1 MYLKIF
7 RNLRNIW
14 SKHTLK
20 TDPATHIASYLQNIV
35 NNLPHFLVWK
45 DVNSVFLGCNK
56 MFADSIGLK
65 SPRDIV
71 GMTDYDCPW
80 TVEQRESYLADERE
94 IIRTGK
100 AKLNYEETQTQ
111 PDGSIKTMLVNK
123 VPMYDEKR
131 KICGILI
138 IFSDIT
144 ERKHLEENLKKAQ
157 EDAERANKAKLEF
170 IRNISHDIRTPLAGI
185 QQIFHAFSQGK
196 IAEEAIPELSFSGWE
211 SSAKLMELFNQI
223 IEISKKEYFDF
234 EDEIVKFDLHK
245 LLQELEKTYTVVAKH
260 KGLQLNIEYAEAT
273 PRYLLGQHLRLHRIL
288 MNLLGNALKF
298 TKKGNVTLHV
308 EKAKEKNNEVILRFS
323 VTDTGIGIAKENLS
337 RIFEL
342 FSRLNPSFENQYPG
356 SGLGLHVVKDY
367 INKIQGEIYVDSKEG
382 AGSNFTCIIPF
393 KRPLLDNDHDVV
405 KTEYAQNFNTI
416 NPPQEKTSNIPST
429 TNQVTDS
436 KYQVL
441 LVEDDPIAQTMGI
454 LYLKDKNY
462 KIDLAASGKEA
473 LELTSKT
480 PYDLIYM
487 DLGLGD
493 GIDGIETTRRIRT
506 DKQNLSQKAF
516 ITALTAHGNGDKEI
530 VQKCIDAGMQTILS
544 KPLSPEKVLEIQSLL
559 EKSGNIQKIQLVID
573 FDLWRSRIGT
583 AVIMLDTLVH
593 TIGQEFGIYKNT
605 IKEIYEAHDLS
616 RLKATT
622 HKLKGALSYSGFPRL
637 EKAIIAI
644 EAAAK
649 QNNTAEVDKWYPET
663 MDALNEAQIAY
674 ENWAKDHPLS

>member
-1 MYLKIF
+1 MPLKIF
-7 RNLRNIW
+7 RKLQNTL
-14 SKHTLK
+14 SKHTLE
-20 TDPATHIASYLQNIV
+20 TTPANDIASHLKNIV

-65 SPRDIV
+65 STNDIV

-80 TVEQRESYLADERE
+80 TDEQRESYLADERE

-131 KICGILI
+131 EIFGILI

-157 EDAERANKAKLEF
+157 EDAELANKTKLEF

-185 QQIFHAFSQGK
+185 QQIFHALSEGK
-196 IAEEAIPELSFSGWE
+196 IAEETIPELSFSGWE
-211 SSAKLMELFNQI
+211 SSVKLMELFNQI
-223 IEISKKEYFDF
+223 IEVSKKEYFDF
-234 EDEIVKFDLHK
+234 EDEIVKFDLYQ
-245 LLQELEKTYTVVAKH
+245 LLQELEKTYAVVAKH
-260 KGLQLNIEYAEAT
+260 KDLQLNIEYTEQT

-298 TKKGNVTLHV
+298 TKKGSVILHV
-308 EKAKEKNNEVILRFS
+308 EKAQEKNDEIILRFS
-323 VTDTGIGIAKENLS
+323 VTDTGIGIAKEKIG
-337 RIFEL
+337 RIFEP

-356 SGLGLHVVKDY
+356 SGLGLHVVKDH
-367 INKIQGEIYVDSKEG
+367 IKKIQGEIYVDSTINE
-382 AGSNFTCIIPF
+382 GSNFTCIIPF
-393 KRPLLDNDHDVV
+393 KKPLLDNDHDLV
-405 KTEYAQNFNTI
+405 KTEYTKNFNPV
-416 NPPQEKTSNIPST
+416 NPPPQKNFSIST
-429 TNQVTDS
+429 AATQTTHA
-436 KYQVL
+436 KYRVL
-441 LVEDDPIAQTMGI
+441 LVEDDEIAQTMGM

-462 KIDLAASGKEA
+462 QIDLAVSGKEA

-493 GIDGIETTRRIRT
+493 GIDGIETTRRIRA
-506 DKQNLSQKAF
+506 DKNNLSHKTF

-530 VQKCIDAGMQTILS
+530 VQKCMNAGMQTILS
-544 KPLSPEKVLEIQSLL
+544 KPLSPEKVLEIHNLL
-559 EKSGNIQKIQLVID
+559 EKSSNIPKAQPVIN
-573 FDLWRSRIGT
+573 FDLWRSRIG
-583 AVIMLDTLVH
+583 AAAIMLDTLIH
-593 TIGQEFGIYKNT
+593 TIGQEFDVYKNT
-605 IKEIYEAHDLS
+605 IPEAYEANDLS
-616 RLKATT
+616 RLRNIT
-622 HKLKGALSYSGFPRL
+622 HKLKGALLCSGFPRL

-649 QNNTAEVDKWYPET
+649 QGNTAEIERWYLET
-663 MDALNEAQIAY
+663 IDALTEAQLAY
-674 ENWAKDHPLS
+674 QNWAKEHPFS